1 MIAAVRTEF
10 LRYKALAEGA
20 IGQMSDADLTTAP
33 GDDGNSVAVICQ
45 HVAGNLVSR
54 FTDFL
59 STDGEKPWRD
69 RDDEFIDAFRSRD
82 EVLAAWET
90 GWSTLFDAI
99 GSLRPEHMF
108 WSVYIRGEPHTVPE
122 ALARSLSHTSY
133 HVGQIVLIA
142 RVLNKS
148 NWAILT
154 IPRGGTK
161 EHNQRMG
168 YDPNPAAP
176 DPDESD
182 DFQQ

>member
-69 RDDEFIDAFRSRD
+69 RDTEFAQ
-82 EVLAAWET
+82 
-90 GWSTLFDAI
+90 TLVTRDAI
-99 GSLRPEHMF
+99 LQRWSEGWQVLRHTLDGLTDADLTRTVTIRQHLL
-108 WSVYIRGEPHTVPE
+108 SVTE
-122 ALARSLSHTSY
+122 ALLRSLAHVSY

-142 RVLNKS
+142 KTARGSAWVSLS
-148 NWAILT
+148 
-154 IPRGGTK
+154 IPRGQSAAY
-161 EHNQRMG
+161 N
-168 YDPNPAAP
+168 AAP
-176 DPDESD
+176 NREKSPDTTR
-182 DFQQ
+182 